1 MKNSQTLKK
10 SYFDWL
16 FQQYN
21 YDDLDNDIVKIN
33 TPFLDNEFDNIIMYV
48 EFLNDGKINLTDDG
62 WTMNGLKNNGVS
74 FSRKTT
80 LRNKLLKD
88 ITENLGI
95 DLVGNELSIKTD
107 LDKFPIAKQRLLQG
121 IMQVNDLI
129 VLEKSNIRKIFF
141 EEVQDFFS
149 DHHILFSS
157 KPSFAGKGGIT
168 VQFDFLIPTDKDEK
182 LIRTISNGNNLNHS
196 KLLTVDTQLLKST
209 RKNSEY
215 YALFDDI
222 SHPISNLQDVNT
234 IFNENSSANIIP
246 VNFSQLKKQPELLSN
261 KA

>member
-10 SYFDWL
+10 TYFDWL

-129 VLEKSNIRKIFF
+129 VLEK
-141 EEVQDFFS
+141 E
-149 DHHILFSS
+149 
-157 KPSFAGKGGIT
+157 
-168 VQFDFLIPTDKDEK
+168 
-182 LIRTISNGNNLNHS
+182 
-196 KLLTVDTQLLKST
+196 
-209 RKNSEY
+209 
-215 YALFDDI
+215 
-222 SHPISNLQDVNT
+222 
-234 IFNENSSANIIP
+234 
-246 VNFSQLKKQPELLSN
+246 
-261 KA
+261 